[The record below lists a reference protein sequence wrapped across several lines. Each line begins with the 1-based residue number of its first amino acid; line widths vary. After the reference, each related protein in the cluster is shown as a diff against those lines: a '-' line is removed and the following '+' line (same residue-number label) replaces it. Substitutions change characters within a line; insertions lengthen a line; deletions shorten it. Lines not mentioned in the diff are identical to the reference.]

1 MSSERSGGSEL
12 SESVSY
18 HIFCNIYGYVLTAV
32 VHRDRVSYHLR
43 KDRRRSGPGL
53 YDFFV
58 IGRVHVVDSLEE
70 LLFDEGAFL

>member
-1 MSSERSGGSEL
+1 MSSVCSGGSKL
-12 SESVSY
+12 TESVSY
-18 HIFCNIYGYVLTAV
+18 HIFCNIYRYVLAAV
-32 VHRDRVSYHLR
+32 IYRDRVSYHLR